1 MFMGYFK
8 GLPTK
13 QRRYYAELCLDDDI
27 YARTSSKEIEE
38 KPNQISNGSIVWGEY
53 FEFPFLPDKQIK
65 DIRLHIYRD
74 TEKKKSRKDKG
85 TAHFKNHKHSQ
96 EKIVGT
102 NLEHKKDYIGLVNI
116 SITSL
121 SSGQFTE
128 KWFPLATPKRSEG
141 CSVRMKARY
150 QLLQILPMELY
161 KPFAEY
167 LSNNYLWNGSLTV

>member
-1 MFMGYFK
+1 MGYFK

-85 TAHFKNHKHSQ
+85 TAPIAPRTI
-96 EKIVGT
+96 KIHT
-102 NLEHKKDYIGLVNI
+102 KKFRLNQAHTLFSFIR
-116 SITSL
+116 
-121 SSGQFTE
+121 
-128 KWFPLATPKRSEG
+128 A
-141 CSVRMKARY
+141 
-150 QLLQILPMELY
+150 
-161 KPFAEY
+161 
-167 LSNNYLWNGSLTV
+167 

>member
-1 MFMGYFK
+1 MGYFK

-85 TAHFKNHKHSQ
+85 MAS
-96 EKIVGT
+96 
-102 NLEHKKDYIGLVNI
+102 
-116 SITSL
+116 
-121 SSGQFTE
+121 
-128 KWFPLATPKRSEG
+128 
-141 CSVRMKARY
+141 
-150 QLLQILPMELY
+150 
-161 KPFAEY
+161 Y
-167 LSNNYLWNGSLTV
+167 LSTIKFCGNYLLLNINLIFLVF

>member
-1 MFMGYFK
+1 MGYFK

-85 TAHFKNHKHSQ
+85 IAHFKNHKHSQ
-96 EKIVGT
+96 EKEIVGT
-102 NLEHKKDYIGLVNI
+102 TLEHKKRLYWPCKYINNI
-116 SITSL
+116 LIIWSVHREMVP
-121 SSGQFTE
+121 SSDTKTFG
-128 KWFPLATPKRSEG
+128 
-141 CSVRMKARY
+141 RM
-150 QLLQILPMELY
+150 
-161 KPFAEY
+161 F
-167 LSNNYLWNGSLTV
+167 G

>member
-1 MFMGYFK
+1 MWRNGLQTFIQEKIQIVIILDELQPNLRSGFQKQRFVTGSEPEVTTGSEFMGYIQ

-85 TAHFKNHKHSQ
+85 IAPIVPRTRTNH
-96 EKIVGT
+96 V
-102 NLEHKKDYIGLVNI
+102 KKSFEPTSSVFA
-116 SITSL
+116 SI
-121 SSGQFTE
+121 
-128 KWFPLATPKRSEG
+128 
-141 CSVRMKARY
+141 
-150 QLLQILPMELY
+150 
-161 KPFAEY
+161 
-167 LSNNYLWNGSLTV
+167 

>member
-1 MFMGYFK
+1 MKPEVTSEPEVKFMGYFK

-85 TAHFKNHKHSQ
+85 IAPIVPRSRTHRVKNHVLLFEH
-96 EKIVGT
+96 EKKI
-102 NLEHKKDYIGLVNI
+102 I
-116 SITSL
+116 
-121 SSGQFTE
+121 
-128 KWFPLATPKRSEG
+128 LA
-141 CSVRMKARY
+141 
-150 QLLQILPMELY
+150 L
-161 KPFAEY
+161 
-167 LSNNYLWNGSLTV
+167 

>member
-1 MFMGYFK
+1 MGFRSQGTFYYSSPVSEWSVNFK

-27 YARTSSKEIEE
+27 YARTSVKEIEE
-38 KPNQISNGSIVWGEY
+38 KNHAQTGSIVWGEY

-65 DIRLHIYRD
+65 DIRLLIYRD
-74 TEKKKSRKDKG
+74 TDRKKSRKDKD
-85 TAHFKNHKHSQ
+85 F
-96 EKIVGT
+96 
-102 NLEHKKDYIGLVNI
+102 IGLVNI
-116 SITSL
+116 PILSL

-167 LSNNYLWNGSLTV
+167 LSNNYLWWVQ

>member
-1 MFMGYFK
+1 MKKINHFQ

-85 TAHFKNHKHSQ
+85 IASRT
-96 EKIVGT
+96 I
-102 NLEHKKDYIGLVNI
+102 NI
-116 SITSL
+116 HN
-121 SSGQFTE
+121 
-128 KWFPLATPKRSEG
+128 KRNS
-141 CSVRMKARY
+141 
-150 QLLQILPMELY
+150 
-161 KPFAEY
+161 FA
-167 LSNNYLWNGSLTV
+167 LTLDKGP